1 MTTMMTMMSMITQS
15 LLLAQKAGSEFVPTE
30 IIRGLVG
37 RMDILNHPNQL
48 LDGLAQ
54 VPLVTGG
61 VFVVVGVLC
70 VLNGYR
76 WHKWVVVVLAFLGGL
91 VLGRLLSDHVG
102 ESRIV
107 AVSLGLL
114 CAIIATPLLRIAVAI
129 FGGLTGAFI
138 GANAWTAINTAQAD
152 GHWAGAAMGFIALA
166 LASFLLFRL
175 VIILFT
181 SIGGAAMV
189 VFGGITLLLQ
199 VEAWEPAVRSTL
211 ASNQLLIPLL
221 VGLAAVTGFVLQ
233 ESRVRSGQHEEEAA
247 A

>member
-1 MTTMMTMMSMITQS
+1 MTTLMSMMTQS
-15 LLLAQKAGSEFVPTE
+15 PLLAQQRTDFMPMEMVRD
-30 IIRGLVG
+30 IVG

-54 VPLVTGG
+54 VPLVMGG
-61 VFVVVGVLC
+61 VFVVVGILC

-91 VLGRLLSDHVG
+91 VLGRLLSAHMG
-102 ESRIV
+102 ESNIV
-107 AVSLGLL
+107 AVALGLL

-166 LASFLLFRL
+166 MASFLLFRL

>member
-1 MTTMMTMMSMITQS
+1 MTTLMSMMTQS
-15 LLLAQKAGSEFVPTE
+15 LLLAQQRTDFKPMEMVRD
-30 IIRGLVG
+30 IVG

-54 VPLVTGG
+54 VPLVMGG

-91 VLGRLLSDHVG
+91 VLGRLLSAHMG

-107 AVSLGLL
+107 AVALGLL

-152 GHWAGAAMGFIALA
+152 SHWAGAAMGFIALA
-166 LASFLLFRL
+166 MASFLLFRL

-233 ESRVRSGQHEEEAA
+233 ETRVRSGQHEEEAA

>member
-1 MTTMMTMMSMITQS
+1 MTTLMSMMTQS
-15 LLLAQKAGSEFVPTE
+15 LLLAQQRTDFMPMEMVRD
-30 IIRGLVG
+30 IVG

-54 VPLVTGG
+54 VPLVMGG

-91 VLGRLLSDHVG
+91 VLGRLLSTHMG

-107 AVSLGLL
+107 AVALGLL

-166 LASFLLFRL
+166 MASFLLFRL

-233 ESRVRSGQHEEEAA
+233 ETRVRSGQHEEEAA

>member
-1 MTTMMTMMSMITQS
+1 MTTLMSMMTQS
-15 LLLAQKAGSEFVPTE
+15 LLLAQNRTDFMPMEMVRD
-30 IIRGLVG
+30 IVG

-54 VPLVTGG
+54 VPLVMGG

-91 VLGRLLSDHVG
+91 VLGRLLSTHMG

-107 AVSLGLL
+107 AVALGLL

-233 ESRVRSGQHEEEAA
+233 ETRVRNSQADEEAA
-247 A
+247 AA

>member
-1 MTTMMTMMSMITQS
+1 MTTMMSMMNMMMQGFLVAPKS
-15 LLLAQKAGSEFVPTE
+15 SEFVPME
-30 IIRGLVG
+30 IVREIVG
-37 RMDILNHPNQL
+37 RMDILNHPTQL

-54 VPLVTGG
+54 VPLVMGG
-61 VFVVVGVLC
+61 VFVVVGILC

-91 VLGRLLSDHVG
+91 VLGRLLSTHMG

-107 AVSLGLL
+107 AVALGLL

-152 GHWAGAAMGFIALA
+152 AHWAGAAMGFIALA

-233 ESRVRSGQHEEEAA
+233 ESRVRNSQADEEAA
-247 A
+247 AA

>member
-1 MTTMMTMMSMITQS
+1 MTTLMSMMTQS
-15 LLLAQKAGSEFVPTE
+15 LLLAQQRTDFMPMEMVRD
-30 IIRGLVG
+30 IVG

-54 VPLVTGG
+54 VPLVMGG

-91 VLGRLLSDHVG
+91 VLGRLLSTHMG

-107 AVSLGLL
+107 AVALGLL

-166 LASFLLFRL
+166 MASFLLFRL

-233 ESRVRSGQHEEEAA
+233 ETRVRSGQHEEEAA
-247 A
+247 D

>member
-1 MTTMMTMMSMITQS
+1 MTTLMSMMTQS
-15 LLLAQKAGSEFVPTE
+15 LLLAQQRTDFMPMEMVRD
-30 IIRGLVG
+30 IVG

-54 VPLVTGG
+54 VPLVMGG

-91 VLGRLLSDHVG
+91 VLGRLLSTHMG

-107 AVSLGLL
+107 AVALGLL

-152 GHWAGAAMGFIALA
+152 SHWAGAAMGFIALA
-166 LASFLLFRL
+166 MASFLLFRL

-233 ESRVRSGQHEEEAA
+233 ETRVRSGQHEEEAA
-247 A
+247 D

>member
-1 MTTMMTMMSMITQS
+1 MTTLMSMMTQS
-15 LLLAQKAGSEFVPTE
+15 LLLAQQRTDFMPMEMVRD
-30 IIRGLVG
+30 IVG

-54 VPLVTGG
+54 VPLVMGG
-61 VFVVVGVLC
+61 VFVVVGILC

-91 VLGRLLSDHVG
+91 VLGRLLSTHMG

-107 AVSLGLL
+107 AVALGLL

>member
-1 MTTMMTMMSMITQS
+1 MTTMMSMMTPS
-15 LLLAQKAGSEFVPTE
+15 LLLAQQRTDFMPMEMVRD
-30 IIRGLVG
+30 IVG

-54 VPLVTGG
+54 VPLVMGG

-76 WHKWVVVVLAFLGGL
+76 WHKWVVVVMAVLGGL
-91 VLGRLLSDHVG
+91 VLGRLLSTHMG

-107 AVSLGLL
+107 AVALGLL

-166 LASFLLFRL
+166 MASFLLFRL

-233 ESRVRSGQHEEEAA
+233 ETRVRSGQHEEEAA

>member
-1 MTTMMTMMSMITQS
+1 MTTLMSMMTQS
-15 LLLAQKAGSEFVPTE
+15 LLLAQQRTDFMPMEMVRD
-30 IIRGLVG
+30 IVG

-54 VPLVTGG
+54 VPLVMGG

-76 WHKWVVVVLAFLGGL
+76 WHKWVVVVMAVLGGL
-91 VLGRLLSDHVG
+91 VLGRLLSTHMG

-107 AVSLGLL
+107 AVALGLL

-166 LASFLLFRL
+166 MASFLLFRL

-233 ESRVRSGQHEEEAA
+233 ETRVRSGQHEEEAA

>member
-1 MTTMMTMMSMITQS
+1 MTTLMSMMTQS
-15 LLLAQKAGSEFVPTE
+15 LPLAQQRTDFMPMEMVRD
-30 IIRGLVG
+30 IVG

-54 VPLVTGG
+54 VPLVMGG

-91 VLGRLLSDHVG
+91 VLGRLLSTHMG

-107 AVSLGLL
+107 AVALGLL

-152 GHWAGAAMGFIALA
+152 SHWAGAAMGFIALA
-166 LASFLLFRL
+166 MASFLLFRL

-233 ESRVRSGQHEEEAA
+233 ETRVRSGQHEEEAA
-247 A
+247 D

>member
-1 MTTMMTMMSMITQS
+1 MTTLMSMMTQS
-15 LLLAQKAGSEFVPTE
+15 LLLAQQRTDFMPMEMVRD
-30 IIRGLVG
+30 IVG

-54 VPLVTGG
+54 VPLVMGG

-91 VLGRLLSDHVG
+91 VLGRLLSTHMG

-107 AVSLGLL
+107 AVALGLL

-138 GANAWTAINTAQAD
+138 GANAWTAINSAQAD

-166 LASFLLFRL
+166 MASFLLFRL

-211 ASNQLLIPLL
+211 ASNHLLIPLL

-233 ESRVRSGQHEEEAA
+233 ETRVRSGQHEEEAA
-247 A
+247 D

>member
-1 MTTMMTMMSMITQS
+1 MTTLMSMMTQS
-15 LLLAQKAGSEFVPTE
+15 LPLAQQRTDFMPMEMVRD
-30 IIRGLVG
+30 IVG

-54 VPLVTGG
+54 VPLVMGG

-91 VLGRLLSDHVG
+91 VLGRLLSTHMG

-107 AVSLGLL
+107 AVALGLL

-166 LASFLLFRL
+166 MASFLLFRL

-233 ESRVRSGQHEEEAA
+233 ETRVRSGQHEEEAA
-247 A
+247 D